1 MMTELLQSERLIIAV
16 AGAVGAGMAT
26 VFWFAIRKFFVTRHD
41 HDAVRSAD
49 AAFHQKERA
58 QDAAVIQKLSDSVN
72 KLTDRMV
79 AMETRVNALPTET
92 MLNKLNI
99 SISELAGA
107 QQAQQGQLNAMNN
120 TLMLIQQHLLESR

>member
-1 MMTELLQSERLIIAV
+1 MLEILQYDRLIL
-16 AGAVGAGMAT
+16 AVGGAIGAGVTT

-41 HDAVRSAD
+41 HDAMRTAD
-49 AAFHQKERA
+49 AASHQKERA
-58 QDAAVIQKLSDSVN
+58 QDAAVIQKLTDSVN
-72 KLTDRMV
+72 KLTDRMA
-79 AMETRVNALPTET
+79 AMEMRVNALPTET

>member
-1 MMTELLQSERLIIAV
+1 MLEILQSDRLIL
-16 AGAVGAGMAT
+16 AVGGAIGAGVTT

-41 HDAVRSAD
+41 HDAMRTAD
-49 AAFHQKERA
+49 AASHQKERA
-58 QDAAVIQKLSDSVN
+58 QDAAVIQKLTDSVN
-72 KLTDRMV
+72 KLTDRMA

-107 QQAQQGQLNAMNN
+107 QQAQQGQLNSINN
-120 TLMLIQQHLLESR
+120 MLMLIQQHLLEAR